1 LIEMVENVSWVIVD
15 DQGWIV
21 PSSDSIR
28 VAEILELIAGHPQ
41 T

>member
-1 LIEMVENVSWVIVD
+1 MVENVSRVIVG

-28 VAEILELIAGHPQ
+28 VAEILDLIAGHAQ